1 MSLYQALGG
10 SPPGDDHEEIPQPVI
25 LRAGVDSMDK
35 CPDCK
40 AKLETGSNALNFSL
54 NMTDLSILVDCVQCG
69 VRVRLKGVLG
79 ARQRAVL
86 GCGM

>member
-10 SPPGDDHEEIPQPVI
+10 SSSEDEEETPQPVI
-25 LRAGVDSMDK
+25 IRAGVDCMNK

-40 AKLETGSNALNFSL
+40 AKLETGARAVNFSL
-54 NMTDLSILVDCVQCG
+54 NMADLSVLVDCVQCG

>member
-1 MSLYQALGG
+1 
-10 SPPGDDHEEIPQPVI
+10 
-25 LRAGVDSMDK
+25 MDK

-40 AKLETGSNALNFSL
+40 ARLETGPRALNFSL
-54 NMTDLSILVDCVQCG
+54 NMTDLSILVDCMQCG

-86 GCGM
+86 SCGM

>member
-1 MSLYQALGG
+1 M
-10 SPPGDDHEEIPQPVI
+10 DPV
-25 LRAGVDSMDK
+25 DK

-40 AKLETGSNALNFSL
+40 ARLETGPRALNFSL
-54 NMTDLSILVDCVQCG
+54 NMTDLSILVDCMQCG